1 MKKLLI
7 TLIAGLTLGTAP
19 PTWAGPDWQA
29 IESARKSKQAQQAAR
44 RGDAV
49 APQAA
54 AGTSKC
60 SPDAPVVPLNH
71 GPRAQTTPCL
81 TRLHK
86 ERYDAQVQA
95 CAGAA
100 N

>member
-29 IESARKSKQAQQAAR
+29 IEAARKAKQAQQVAR
-44 RGDAV
+44 RSDAV

-54 AGTSKC
+54 GAAKC
-60 SPDAPVVPLNH
+60 PPDAPVMQLDH
-71 GPRAQTTPCL
+71 GPRAQATPYL
-81 TRLHK
+81 NRLHK

-100 N
+100 K